1 MTKTNAF
8 KSAFSIAIAMLPLG
22 LLLRASAPD
31 VPSNVWA
38 PTGEMAAARA
48 GAAATLL
55 TDGRVL
61 VTGGVNGSGVL
72 ATAERYSPDGG
83 TFLATPP
90 MQFARTQHTST
101 LLRDGRVLI
110 AGGVGADNR
119 AVGLAELYDS
129 ASNSW
134 SPVAP
139 MYVARSGHTATTLE
153 DRRVLMAGGED
164 AGVAIGSLEIF
175 DPETGMF
182 TLIDGLAATLR
193 VPRARHAAA
202 LLANGNVAIAGGDDG
217 AHIFGVVDI
226 YDPKSNTT
234 AAGATMGTAR
244 TAHSA
249 TTLLD
254 GNVLIAGGIGAQG
267 ALQSTEIYY
276 PALNAF
282 QAANPLLTPRSSH
295 HAILLPHNNQVLIVG
310 GTAGSSAV
318 ASAELYVPWSGDTG
332 TFYAASTP
340 PVPARA
346 LATATAL
353 SFNANTTVRSGP
365 NDGLLLLAGG
375 SASDPGTNPTKS
387 AALYGFATVK
397 TDLADYAPGTHV
409 HITGSG

>member
-119 AVGLAELYDS
+119 AVGFAELYDP

-139 MYVARSGHTATTLE
+139 MYVARSGHTATMLE
-153 DRRVLMAGGED
+153 DGRVLMAGGED
-164 AGVAIGSLEIF
+164 AGVPIGSLEIF
-175 DPETGMF
+175 DPATGVF
-182 TLIDGLAATLR
+182 TLLDATLR
-193 VPRARHAAA
+193 LPRARHAAA
-202 LLANGNVAIAGGDDG
+202 LLAN
-217 AHIFGVVDI
+217 
-226 YDPKSNTT
+226 
-234 AAGATMGTAR
+234 
-244 TAHSA
+244 
-249 TTLLD
+249 
-254 GNVLIAGGIGAQG
+254 
-267 ALQSTEIYY
+267 
-276 PALNAF
+276 
-282 QAANPLLTPRSSH
+282 
-295 HAILLPHNNQVLIVG
+295 
-310 GTAGSSAV
+310 
-318 ASAELYVPWSGDTG
+318 
-332 TFYAASTP
+332 
-340 PVPARA
+340 
-346 LATATAL
+346 
-353 SFNANTTVRSGP
+353 
-365 NDGLLLLAGG
+365 
-375 SASDPGTNPTKS
+375 
-387 AALYGFATVK
+387 
-397 TDLADYAPGTHV
+397 
-409 HITGSG
+409 